1 MMTIKRITLL
11 CCTALTLT
19 STAPVAAQEVSDSIE
34 EILLVDGSRL
44 YGVLLD
50 DSDPI
55 HVRLLGGDEML
66 IARARVR
73 GISPARGQVRD
84 GEFWRDDPNLTRLF
98 FAPTAR
104 TMPKGKGYVAAYEL
118 LFPFVAV
125 AVTNSLLVA
134 AGTPL
139 FGNLD
144 EERVVYLAPKLGLY
158 SNGLTDFA
166 IGGFFFHEVGNSFS
180 GLEYGALYGVLTRGT
195 PDRAVLLAAG
205 AVYDEDGFRDEAI
218 VMLGA
223 EMRVSRTIKLITENY
238 FTSVRSLSSIGVRF
252 FGERLSADLGVALFV
267 DEGDV
272 SPTLPI
278 VNFVRV
284 W

>member
-1 MMTIKRITLL
+1 MTTKRIALL
-11 CCTALTLT
+11 YCTALTL
-19 STAPVAAQEVSDSIE
+19 SPPAPIAAQDVPDSIQ
-34 EILLVDGSRL
+34 EIMLVDGSRL
-44 YGVLLD
+44 YGVVLD
-50 DSDPI
+50 DSDPV

-73 GISPARGQVRD
+73 EISPASGQVRD
-84 GEFWRDDPNLTRLF
+84 GEFWRNDPNLTRLF

-104 TMPKGKGYVAAYEL
+104 TMPKGDGYVAAYEL
-118 LFPFVAV
+118 LFPFVA
-125 AVTNSLLVA
+125 AGVTDNLLVA

-139 FGNLD
+139 FGDLD
-144 EERVVYLAPKLGLY
+144 EDRVVYLAPKLRLF
-158 SNGLTDFA
+158 SSGLTDFA

-195 PDRAVLLAAG
+195 PDRAVSLGAA
-205 AVYDEDGFRDEAI
+205 AVYDEDGFRDEAL

-223 EMRVSRTIKLITENY
+223 EMRVSRTIKLITESY
-238 FTSVRSLSSIGVRF
+238 LMPDRSLTSLGVRF
-252 FGERLSADLGVALFV
+252 FGERLSADLGLALFV

-278 VNFVRV
+278 VNFVYV